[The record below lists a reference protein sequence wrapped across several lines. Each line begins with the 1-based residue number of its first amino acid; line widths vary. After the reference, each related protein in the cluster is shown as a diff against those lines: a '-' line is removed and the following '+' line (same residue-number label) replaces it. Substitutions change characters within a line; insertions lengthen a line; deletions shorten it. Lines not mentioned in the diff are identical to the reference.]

1 MPCTTASWLG
11 SVTPS
16 FFFPICLV
24 MLMAAVAV
32 NRLTNKIYAANSG
45 SNTVTIIDGS
55 ANSTSTLSVGY
66 APEALSLNPVTNKVY
81 VANRCGADALCGSN
95 QNRFQSRICWGKPCC
110 RLSCGA
116 RYLAVSLGYFR
127 LVNTTFTLPD
137 SDPSG
142 YFFDMGVLRNVVWC
156 FEPDRSAR
164 CHPNATRVVL
174 SPCQRPVLIPGG
186 Y

>member
-45 SNTVTIIDGS
+45 SNTVTIIDGL
-55 ANSTSTLSVGY
+55 ANSTSALSVGY
-66 APEALSLNPVTNKVY
+66 APEVLSLNPVTNKIY
-81 VANRCGADALCGSN
+81 VANRCGTDALCGSN
-95 QNRFQSRICWGKPCC
+95 QNRFQSRTCRGKPCG
-110 RLSCGA
+110 RLSCGT

-127 LVNTTFTLPD
+127 LENTTFPLPAVTRRGISLAWACCGTL
-137 SDPSG
+137 
-142 YFFDMGVLRNVVWC
+142 FDASNPIDQPKVIHIRIALY
-156 FEPDRSAR
+156 
-164 CHPNATRVVL
+164 L
-174 SPCQRPVLIPGG
+174 CQRPVLIPGG

>member
-1 MPCTTASWLG
+1 VPCTTASWLG

-55 ANSTSTLSVGY
+55 ANSTSTFSVGS

-81 VANRCGADALCGSN
+81 VANRCGTDALWSN
-95 QNRFQSRICWGKPCC
+95 QNRFQSQVCRGKPCGRVSC
-110 RLSCGA
+110 RV

-127 LVNTTFTLPD
+127 LVDTTFPLPG

-142 YFFDMGVLRNVVWC
+142 YFYCMGVLRNVVWC
-156 FEPDRSAR
+156 FEPDRPAK
-164 CHPNATRVVL
+164 CHPNATRVAW